1 MTKICGGEVVGHLGP
16 PRRTIKSFLSR
27 DRGSVLLETAIA
39 IPMLFGVAMSLIWAL
54 GVATTALSLGDVA
67 RESARAIARG
77 ESLEVIA
84 RKANEQAPKAQVN
97 INQGADSVLVEL
109 TQHVPLPLPMLEGLG
124 LKVHRSAVV
133 ARENL
138 SW

>member
-1 MTKICGGEVVGHLGP
+1 MTKPSGGEVVGPSGP
-16 PRRTIKSFLSR
+16 PRRAIKLLLSR

-39 IPMLFGVAMSLIWAL
+39 IPMLFGIAMSLIWCL

-77 ESLEVIA
+77 ESVEVIA
-84 RKANEQAPKAQVN
+84 RKTNEQAPKAQLN
-97 INQGADSVLVEL
+97 IDQSAESVRVEL
-109 TQHVPLPLPMLEGLG
+109 TQYVSLPMPMFDGLG
-124 LKVHRSAVV
+124 LTVHRSALA
-133 ARENL
+133 ARENF

>member
-1 MTKICGGEVVGHLGP
+1 MTKICGGVVVGHHGP
-16 PRRTIKSFLSR
+16 PHRTISSFILR

-39 IPMLFGVAMSLIWAL
+39 IPMLFGVAISLVWAL

-84 RKANEQAPKAQVN
+84 RKTNEQAPKAQVN

-109 TQHVPLPLPMLEGLG
+109 TQHVALPLPMLDGLG
-124 LKVHRSAVV
+124 LTVHRSAVV
-133 ARENL
+133 AREEF

>member
-1 MTKICGGEVVGHLGP
+1 MTKICGGEVVGHHGP
-16 PRRTIKSFLSR
+16 PHRTIKSFLFR

-39 IPMLFGVAMSLIWAL
+39 IPMLFAIAMSLVWAL
-54 GVATTALSLGDVA
+54 GVATTALALGDVA

-84 RKANEQAPKAQVN
+84 DKTNEQVPKAQVN
-97 INQGADSVLVEL
+97 INQGSDTVLVEL
-109 TQHVPLPLPMLEGLG
+109 TQHVPLPLPMFEGLG
-124 LKVHRSAVV
+124 LTVHRSAVV
-133 ARENL
+133 AREEF

>member
-1 MTKICGGEVVGHLGP
+1 MTKICGGEVVGHHGP
-16 PRRTIKSFLSR
+16 PHRTISSFILR

-39 IPMLFGVAMSLIWAL
+39 IPMLFGVAMSLVWAL

-84 RKANEQAPKAQVN
+84 RKTNEQAPKAQVN
-97 INQGADSVLVEL
+97 INQGADRVLVEL
-109 TQHVPLPLPMLEGLG
+109 TQHVALPLPMLDGLG
-124 LKVHRSAVV
+124 LTVHRSAVV
-133 ARENL
+133 AREAF

>member
-1 MTKICGGEVVGHLGP
+1 MTKICGGEVVGHHGP
-16 PRRTIKSFLSR
+16 PHRTISSFILR

-39 IPMLFGVAMSLIWAL
+39 IPMLFGVAMSLVWAL

-67 RESARAIARG
+67 RESARASARG

-84 RKANEQAPKAQVN
+84 RKTNEQAPKAQVN

-109 TQHVPLPLPMLEGLG
+109 TQHVALPLPMLDGLG
-124 LKVHRSAVV
+124 LTVHRSAVV
-133 ARENL
+133 AREEF

>member
-109 TQHVPLPLPMLEGLG
+109 TQHVALPLPMLEGLG

>member
-1 MTKICGGEVVGHLGP
+1 MGP
-16 PRRTIKSFLSR
+16 SGSPRRAIRLLFSR

-39 IPMLFGVAMSLIWAL
+39 IPMLFAIAMSLIWAL

-84 RKANEQAPKAQVN
+84 HKTNQQAPKAQLN
-97 INQGADSVLVEL
+97 IDQSADTVVVEL
-109 TQHVPLPLPMLEGLG
+109 TQYVALPIPMLDGVGLT
-124 LKVHRSAVV
+124 VQRSAVA
-133 ARENL
+133 AREN
-138 SW
+138 STR